1 MMMSILDSIVNKK
14 TETKIVTVKISDGPT
29 ILQFVFQTI
38 LKQLTDMGFKE
49 TRARKALILNRL
61 VNLWS

>member
-14 TETKIVTVKISDGPT
+14 TETKIVKIMEGPT
-29 ILQFVFQTI
+29 ILQFFFQTI
-38 LKQLTDMGFKE
+38 LKQLIDVGFKE

>member
-1 MMMSILDSIVNKK
+1 MMMSILHSIVHKK
-14 TETKIVTVKISDGPT
+14 TETKIVKISDGPT
-29 ILQFVFQTI
+29 ILQFFFQTI

>member
-1 MMMSILDSIVNKK
+1 MMMMSILDSIVNKK
-14 TETKIVTVKISDGPT
+14 TETKIVKIMEGPT
-29 ILQFVFQTI
+29 ILQFFFQTI
-38 LKQLTDMGFKE
+38 LKQLIDMGFKE

>member
-14 TETKIVTVKISDGPT
+14 TETKIVKIRDSPT

-61 VNLWS
+61 VNLSS

>member
-14 TETKIVTVKISDGPT
+14 TETKIVKIRDGPT
-29 ILQFVFQTI
+29 ILQFFFQTI